1 MISITPKEVKLF
13 AEFIHARSG
22 IVVHSSKAYLLE
34 SRLGPLLDEYGA
46 KSFAEFFYAGYGSE
60 EWESL
65 VVDAIST
72 HETSFFRDQRPF
84 ELLQTNILPEFFGKR
99 QNGIDTT
106 PPRLQ
111 IWSAACSTGQ
121 EVYSLAMII
130 AELLGDEMKRW
141 HITITGTD
149 ISDVA
154 IDRARQGLYTR
165 YEVERGVSLDLC
177 RKYFEFQGELL
188 KIRADLRAMTV
199 FNKTNILGVA
209 PERLGVYD
217 IILCR
222 NVAIYFNEENRRR
235 LFETIAGCLRSEGV
249 LIIGSTESI
258 FGISDRFIRNEICNT
273 IYFQK
278 GRG

>member
-1 MISITPKEVKLF
+1 MIAITPKEVKLF

-22 IVVHSSKAYLLE
+22 IVLNSTKAYLLE

-46 KSFAEFFYAGYGSE
+46 KNFTDFFYAGYRSE
-60 EWESL
+60 QWGAR

-72 HETSFFRDQRPF
+72 NETSFFRDQRPF
-84 ELLQTNILPEFFGKR
+84 ELLQTKILPEIFGKR
-99 QNGIDTT
+99 QNGIGTT
-106 PPRLQ
+106 PAGLR

-121 EVYSLAMII
+121 EVYSIAMII
-130 AELLGDEMKRW
+130 AELLGSEMKKW

-154 IDRARQGLYTR
+154 LNKAKQGLYTR
-165 YEVERGVSLDLC
+165 YEVERGVPLDFC
-177 RKYFEFQGELL
+177 QKYFESQGELL
-188 KIRADLRAMTV
+188 KVRADLQAMTV
-199 FNKTNILGVA
+199 FNKTNLLAVSA
-209 PERLGVYD
+209 RRGVYD

-222 NVAIYFNEENRRR
+222 NVAIYFNQENRRR
-235 LFETIAGCLRSEGV
+235 LFQTIAACLRSEGV

-258 FGISDRFIRNEICNT
+258 LGISDRFIRNESCNT
-273 IYFQK
+273 VYFLK

>member
-1 MISITPKEVKLF
+1 MISITPEEVKLF

-22 IVVHSSKAYLLE
+22 IVLNSTKAYLLE

-46 KSFAEFFYAGYGSE
+46 KSFAEFFYAGYRSE
-60 EWESL
+60 EWEAR

-84 ELLQTNILPEFFGKR
+84 ELLQAKILPEFFGKR
-99 QNGIDTT
+99 QNGSDPT

-154 IDRARQGLYTR
+154 IKKAQKGLYTR
-165 YEVERGVSLDLC
+165 YEVERGVPLGLC
-177 RKYFEFQGELL
+177 RKYFESQGELL
-188 KIRADLRAMTV
+188 KVRADLRAMTV
-199 FNKTNILGVA
+199 FNKTNLLAA
-209 PERLGVYD
+209 PEGPGVYD

-222 NVAIYFNEENRRR
+222 NVAIYFNQKNRRR
-235 LFETIAGCLRSEGV
+235 LFQTMATCLRSEGV

-258 FGISDRFIRNEICNT
+258 FGISDRFIRNESCNT

-278 GRG
+278 GRE